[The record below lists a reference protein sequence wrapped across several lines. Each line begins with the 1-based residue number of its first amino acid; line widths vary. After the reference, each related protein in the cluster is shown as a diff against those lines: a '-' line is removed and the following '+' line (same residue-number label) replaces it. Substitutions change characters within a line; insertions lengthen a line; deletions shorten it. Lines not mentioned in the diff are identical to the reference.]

1 MNANITKDD
10 LDHATMIENKPNN
23 TESYSLLNVTVYTT
37 PTCTYCHT
45 AKDLLKRNNIS
56 FRDIDVS
63 LDPKA
68 AKDLIMKSGQIGVP
82 VLEINDK
89 IIVGFD
95 KDAIVKTLQDYGVN
109 MKEKTLNRDSVS
121 SL

>member
-1 MNANITKDD
+1 
-10 LDHATMIENKPNN
+10 MIENKPNN
-23 TESYSLLNVTVYTT
+23 PENYSLLNVTVYTT
-37 PTCTYCHT
+37 PTCPYCHT
-45 AKDLLKRNNIS
+45 AKDLLKRNDVS

-109 MKEKTLNRDSVS
+109 MKEKTLNRDSVF